1 MKKLVTLLFL
11 GITLSLGVFARP
23 ALAGTGVFVN
33 GRSLSVSQLI
43 AVSRALDYVPAPGY
57 YWYDPRSGNYGRV
70 GGSGGGDR
78 FWSTSFS
85 AGNSTADNS
94 QGYVS
99 VPGYG
104 PVSYGM

>member
-70 GGSGGGDR
+70 GGSGGGPPGV
-78 FWSTSFS
+78 S
-85 AGNSTADNS
+85 ASGFAGAPSRD
-94 QGYVS
+94 
-99 VPGYG
+99 
-104 PVSYGM
+104 

>member
-1 MKKLVTLLFL
+1 MKKLMTLLFL
-11 GITLSLGVFARP
+11 AITLSLGLFARP

-33 GRSLSVSQLI
+33 GRPLSLPQLI
-43 AVSRALDYVPAPGY
+43 TVSRALGYAPAPGY
-57 YWYDPRSGNYGRV
+57 SWYDPRSGNYGRV